1 METGEWRMENGEWRR
16 VRGFRFPCAF
26 ATRDGVSATGE
37 PGCAGLRPAWS
48 SPSLLRKLPKGRF
61 RFVGATLVVAP
72 RLLAMRQGQAQ
83 GLPLQN
89 REIPLS

>member
-1 METGEWRMENGEWRR
+1 MENGEWGMENGEWRMGNGELPIHIAR
-16 VRGFRFPCAF
+16 VEAMCRSRH
-26 ATRDGVSATGE
+26 

-72 RLLAMRQGQAQ
+72 FH
-83 GLPLQN
+83 
-89 REIPLS
+89 SS